1 MSINI
6 KDIPKET
13 LLRKLWENSAIAP
26 FFSMNDYP
34 APAFDEQKA
43 VNAVNGYIDYFQG
56 RLIKC
61 DISGDTADPWLYD
74 RGYGPDDAKKRKS
87 FQTIVTE
94 IRNNK

>member
-6 KDIPKET
+6 QGIQKPL
-13 LLRKLWENSAIAP
+13 LLRFLWENSQTAV
-26 FFSMNDYP
+26 FFSMSGFP

-56 RLIKC
+56 RVIKC

-74 RGYGPDDAKKRKS
+74 RDNGEGA
-87 FQTIVTE
+87 FQRIVSQ
-94 IRNNK
+94 IRNV